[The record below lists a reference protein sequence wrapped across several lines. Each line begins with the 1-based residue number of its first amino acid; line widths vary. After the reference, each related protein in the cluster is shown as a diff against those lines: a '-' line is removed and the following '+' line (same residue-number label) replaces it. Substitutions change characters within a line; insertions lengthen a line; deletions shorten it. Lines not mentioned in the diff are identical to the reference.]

1 MFFLTNFRAL
11 SSITVLVSIALLA
24 AAYYFE
30 LVVGLEPCP
39 MCMMQR
45 IVVFVLGWIA
55 LIAAIH
61 NPEQRFGRVSYAIT
75 AGLVSLAG
83 VAIAIRHSWIQAY
96 PPEDIPDCGA
106 PLEYML
112 DILPFQEI
120 LTYMLT
126 GSASCTEVSWSFLGL
141 TMPNWMIVVFI
152 GYSVYAFLLWRTT
165 NQQK

>member
-24 AAYYFE
+24 SAYYFE

-55 LIAAIH
+55 LIAAVH
-61 NPEQRFGRVSYAIT
+61 NPEQAFGRKVYAT
-75 AGLVSLAG
+75 VAGLVSLGG
-83 VAIAIRHSWIQAY
+83 VALAVRHSWIQAY
-96 PPEDIPDCGA
+96 PPLDLPDCGA

-120 LTYMLT
+120 LGYMLS
-126 GSASCTEVSWSFLGL
+126 GSASCTEVVWQFLGL
-141 TMPNWMIVVFI
+141 SMPNWMIVAFL
-152 GYSVYAFLLWRTT
+152 GYCVYSALLWRTA
-165 NQQK
+165 K